1 MKTICKNIFNIW
13 NFCVIFENMSSRS
26 KFPTCIICGR
36 PGIPIGVISGK
47 EVVVCTNCAE
57 PLYNQL
63 GSLIAAMRG
72 ARPRL
77 RRRPRISPEEFK
89 EMVIKTVEERGSA
102 QLFEYC
108 RRYGISRKDARKLA
122 DELVA
127 EKGWVKEEAK
137 GKLYIKKQ
145 EAAT

>member
-1 MKTICKNIFNIW
+1 
-13 NFCVIFENMSSRS
+13 MSSRA

-36 PGIPIGVISGK
+36 PGIPIGTIGGKDVII
-47 EVVVCTNCAE
+47 CTNCAE

-63 GSLIAAMRG
+63 GALISAMRG
-72 ARPRL
+72 AKPRARKRPSITR
-77 RRRPRISPEEFK
+77 EEFK
-89 EMVIKTVEERGSA
+89 EMVVKTVEERGQA

-122 DELVA
+122 DELAA

-137 GKLYIKKQ
+137 GKLYIKKA
-145 EAAT
+145 EATT